1 MSTFGDLHEVTDE
14 LTVQD
19 QWAVIR
25 WVMHKR
31 FTYIAIRVR
40 ESWYTTA
47 TEENT
52 IVGQKLT
59 SVELARVLMDEH
71 SEDFSIV
78 KDWVGLGL

>member
-14 LTVQD
+14 LTILD
-19 QWAVIR
+19 QGAVIR

-71 SEDFSIV
+71 SESFSIV
-78 KDWVGLGL
+78 KDWIGLGL